1 MSEAGAQR
9 PLRVPFAGESWIK
22 RTIHLKGF
30 DQFHTPGYEEGAG
43 EFLAA
48 LHREGL
54 AGGRA
59 GGRAGVPR
67 RAVGNDDPGRA
78 VPSARSQGARGGM
91 PTVQEVGEFL
101 VCG

>member
-22 RTIHLKGF
+22 HTIHLKGF

-54 AGGRA
+54 AGGRVYRV
-59 GGRAGVPR
+59 G
-67 RAVGNDDPGRA
+67 AVGNDDPGRA